1 MKTRPG
7 YRNCINGILN
17 AAFALTLALL
27 GLLAVPAANAQTYPT
42 KPVRMIVPFPP
53 GGATDIIARLL
64 SQKLHEMWGQ
74 PVVLEYKPGGGT
86 VIGTDAVAKA
96 APDGYTV
103 GVVISAHFINP
114 SMLSNMPFDTVK
126 DLSGVSTVAISHIV
140 LVATPSLQANNISEL
155 IALAKKNPGK
165 LTYASPGTG
174 TSAHL
179 AVELLKTMAG
189 IDIVHIPYKGASA
202 AFADVLSGRVSL
214 QIDPLQSSM
223 SNIKSGKVKA
233 LAITSPHRAAGFD
246 DIPTVAETIP
256 GFSMQSVSGVVVASA
271 TPRDIVHK
279 LSADI
284 NKALQSPDLI
294 ERMRQMG
301 MEPSGDTP
309 EEFDAMVRSEI
320 DKWAKVV
327 KASGAKVD

>member
-1 MKTRPG
+1 MKTNPLHSIW
-7 YRNCINGILN
+7 INGLRR
-17 AAFALTLALL
+17 AAIALALALL
-27 GLLAVPAANAQTYPT
+27 ALAAVPAANAQTYPNR
-42 KPVRMIVPFPP
+42 PVRLIVPFPP

-64 SQKLHEMWGQ
+64 SQKLYEMWKQ
-74 PVVLEYKPGGGT
+74 PVVLEYKPGAGT
-86 VIGTDAVAKA
+86 VIGTNAVAKS
-96 APDGYTV
+96 APDGYTM
-103 GVVISAHFINP
+103 GIVISAHFINP
-114 SMLSNMPFDTVK
+114 SLRSNMPFDTVK

-140 LVATPSLQANNISEL
+140 LVATPSLPANNIAEL

-174 TSAHL
+174 TSPYL
-179 AVELLKTMAG
+179 AMELLKTMAG
-189 IDIVHIPYKGASA
+189 IDIVHIPYKGAASA
-202 AFADVLSGRVSL
+202 FPDVFSGRVSL

-223 SNIKSGKVKA
+223 ANIKSGKVKA
-233 LAITSPHRAAGFD
+233 LAITSAHRAAGFP

-256 GFSMQSVSGVVVASA
+256 GFNVESISGIVVPSA

-284 NKALQSPDLI
+284 NKALQAPDLI

-309 EEFDAMVRSEI
+309 EEFDAMTRSEI
-320 DKWAKVV
+320 KRWAKVV
-327 KASGAKVD
+327 KASGAKAD

>member
-1 MKTRPG
+1 LKTNLQYQRRIKG
-7 YRNCINGILN
+7 FLH
-17 AAFALTLALL
+17 AAIALALALFALLAM
-27 GLLAVPAANAQTYPT
+27 PAANAQPYPT

-96 APDGYTV
+96 APDGYTL

-114 SMLSNMPFDTVK
+114 SLLSDMPFDTVK
-126 DLSGVSTVAISHIV
+126 DLSGVSTVAISHIA
-140 LVATPSLQANNISEL
+140 LVATPSLDANNIAEL

-165 LTYASPGTG
+165 LTYASPGSG

-202 AFADVLSGRVSL
+202 AFADVISGRVSL
-214 QIDPLQSSM
+214 QVDPLQSSM

-233 LAITSPHRAAGFD
+233 LAITSLHRAAGFA

-256 GFSMQSVSGVVVASA
+256 GFSVQSVSGIVVPGA
-271 TPRDIVHK
+271 TPRDVVHK
-279 LSADI
+279 LSSDI
-284 NKALQSPDLI
+284 NKALQAPDLI

-309 EEFDAMVRSEI
+309 EQFDAMVRSEI
-320 DKWAKVV
+320 DKWAKVL
-327 KASGAKVD
+327 KASGAKKD